1 VRSEVCPYGAGPRG
15 QPRYPQPCCPLAEQR
30 VPHAAIDSLE
40 ASVPRA
46 FGGCRGAEPSCLVGQ
61 RQGLELLHQLAGKV
75 DAGIR
80 ASRFEDWDADR
91 FPRRKLTFRGVLHI
105 KMVGY
110 GSGGG
115 CFL

>member
-1 VRSEVCPYGAGPRG
+1 
-15 QPRYPQPCCPLAEQR
+15 
-30 VPHAAIDSLE
+30 
-40 ASVPRA
+40 VPRA